1 MKRSHIFVFIAVL
14 LLGLLIPL
22 ISAERADRRDSSGQI
37 STKLE
42 QQETR
47 QEESSRVSA
56 EVDLSS
62 ENRPSGSPG
71 GQASKEDG
79 KKAAGGTESRL
90 SKSTSGRNT
99 TNSSSEGASSK
110 DSGNAQNGERVLG
123 IRVSVAVVGKKGEL
137 LFGPAEVVVRADS
150 IWGITAL
157 GALDATGLPYEMS
170 PRFPD
175 LVVAV
180 AGQRNEGQSGWM
192 YKVNDEVPL
201 VAASKRKLQEGDRV
215 IWWYSTSISNPP
227 PEWSSLKKSG

>member
-14 LLGLLIPL
+14 LLGLLALL

-47 QEESSRVSA
+47 QEESSRVST

-79 KKAAGGTESRL
+79 KKAASGAASKVSRPTFER
-90 SKSTSGRNT
+90 STS
-99 TNSSSEGASSK
+99 SSGEGASSK
-110 DSGNAQNGERVLG
+110 DSGDAQNSEKVPG
-123 IRVSVAVVGKKGEL
+123 IRVGVAVVGKKGEL

-201 VAASKRKLQEGDRV
+201 VAASKRRLQEGDRV

-227 PEWSSLKKSG
+227 PQWSSLKKSG